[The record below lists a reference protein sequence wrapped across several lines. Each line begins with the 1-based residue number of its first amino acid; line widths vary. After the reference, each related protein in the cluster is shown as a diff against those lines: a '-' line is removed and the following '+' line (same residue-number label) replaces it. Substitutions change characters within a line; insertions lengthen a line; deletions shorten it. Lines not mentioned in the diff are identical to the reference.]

1 MFVINTLFLQ
11 EYIFK
16 IELKLN
22 FKDDLEKYLQDIED
36 DIGKISSSNDEN
48 YDDDDGKYKMCI
60 IIILIHV
67 NIIIIFS
74 FMFRNK

>member
-1 MFVINTLFLQ
+1 
-11 EYIFK
+11 
-16 IELKLN
+16 LKLN

-60 IIILIHV
+60 IIILIQV
-67 NIIIIFS
+67 NNIFIFP
-74 FMFRNK
+74 FMFRTK

>member
-60 IIILIHV
+60 IIILIQV
-67 NIIIIFS
+67 NNIFIFP
-74 FMFRNK
+74 FMFRTK